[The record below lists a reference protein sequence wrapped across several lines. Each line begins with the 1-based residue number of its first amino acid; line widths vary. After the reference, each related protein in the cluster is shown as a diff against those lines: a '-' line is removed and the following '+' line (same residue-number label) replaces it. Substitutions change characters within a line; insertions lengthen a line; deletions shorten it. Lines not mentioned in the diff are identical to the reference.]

1 MDILQMSFSASVMI
15 VAVVMIRALTLHR
28 LPKRT
33 FIALWGVVI
42 CRLLIPFSIPY
53 RFSFYTGLE
62 LIKQMLS
69 AQTATSVVSAPVV
82 ITGGTNIAELPAAGE
97 VMPSVPA
104 ATAAVSPIFVAW
116 LVGMCV
122 FTLIFIIV
130 YLKCRREF
138 KTSLPVQ
145 NDFAMRWLRE
155 HALRRTV
162 QMCQSDRIQAP
173 LTYGVFRPVILLPKA
188 IDWTDEA
195 GLKVILAHELTHI
208 RRFDALTKLVLV
220 TAMCVHWF
228 NPVVWVMYV
237 LANRDI
243 ELSCDEAVVR
253 SFGETM
259 KSTYA
264 MTLIG
269 WEERKSSLAPLISG
283 FSKNAIEERIT
294 AIMKIKKYST
304 PVIIV
309 AVLLVVGLS
318 VGFATSS
325 AKADN
330 SGLQNDAGVLTST
343 SPSPDSA
350 VSNDI
355 VNSSKTAADDWVW
368 PVEGCDTVT
377 SMFGKRVHP
386 ISGTTTENDHI
397 CISGDNADG
406 AKVYAALAG
415 TVLETGFEAEQGNYI
430 IITHDN
436 GIETSYRHLKEILVM
451 DGDPV
456 AAGDTIG
463 TVGKTGTATGPC
475 LGFCVYVNGAALN
488 PLDYYTTVPVGMSD
502 TPPTASP
509 GSNTVTAEPTGSTAN
524 ENTVSQAPVP
534 ASKNTD
540 NAAENIVYDGYPVNQ
555 YGWTYGNASMREA
568 LGLNYAPYLMEAV
581 GTEGQSGYIKTKN
594 RESNMPSAPDEYHT
608 IALFDVDGYV
618 IGAFVLSSSNAVENG
633 AYISAAQEPSYP
645 RNSKGETYGNNSLAQ
660 ALGYEPDLVA
670 ALGTEGQ
677 SGYIRERDIPGADVS
692 NPEEAAEYMEWR
704 KTQPSIIMI
713 PLYDQ
718 EGDVIGTFGVSNS
731 PSVDYDSL
739 EEARKA
745 VAKGE

>member
-1 MDILQMSFSASVMI
+1 MDILQLSFSASVMI

-33 FIALWGVVI
+33 FLALWGVVI

-62 LIKQMLS
+62 LVKQLLS
-69 AQTATSVVSAPVV
+69 AQTVTSVVSAPVV

-104 ATAAVSPIFVAW
+104 ATADVSPILVAW

-122 FTLIFIIV
+122 FALIFIIV

-145 NDFAMRWLRE
+145 NDFAACWLRE
-155 HALRRTV
+155 HTLRRTV
-162 QMCQSDRIQAP
+162 QIRQSDRIQAP

-208 RRFDALTKLVLV
+208 RRFDTLLKLVLV

-294 AIMKIKKYST
+294 AIMKIKKYSM
-304 PVIIV
+304 PIMIV
-309 AVLLVVGLS
+309 AVLLVVGLT
-318 VGFATSS
+318 VGFATSKAS
-325 AKADN
+325 AEETQNQPDDELTAAFDFDASSYIFLPDTYFTSENEAEASSFTSDQIQIFALIYGDNFIAAQVGDTLPSGIYVSEDGMEAYVFDKKADGSLTMTKYKVTDTSKVN
-330 SGLQNDAGVLTST
+330 TDSYEIVEENTIEPLTTVEFIPSEGTQDYASSLLDQLQQSIQQAICSLDKIKDSKVEFNPDNGTCTVELILPPETALSNADIDSIKSFILKSTDDALIELSAENIQIHVSDDST
-343 SPSPDSA
+343 TL
-350 VSNDI
+350 
-355 VNSSKTAADDWVW
+355 KTETPVAEWVW

-386 ISGTTTENDHI
+386 VSGTTTESDHI
-397 CISGDNADG
+397 TISGENADG

-415 TVLETGFEAEQGNYI
+415 TVSGTGFDDEQGNYI

-456 AAGDTIG
+456 AVGDTIG

-475 LGFCVYVNGAALN
+475 LGFCVYV
-488 PLDYYTTVPVGMSD
+488 
-502 TPPTASP
+502 
-509 GSNTVTAEPTGSTAN
+509 
-524 ENTVSQAPVP
+524 
-534 ASKNTD
+534 
-540 NAAENIVYDGYPVNQ
+540 DG
-555 YGWTYGNASMREA
+555 
-568 LGLNYAPYLMEAV
+568 
-581 GTEGQSGYIKTKN
+581 
-594 RESNMPSAPDEYHT
+594 
-608 IALFDVDGYV
+608 
-618 IGAFVLSSSNAVENG
+618 
-633 AYISAAQEPSYP
+633 
-645 RNSKGETYGNNSLAQ
+645 
-660 ALGYEPDLVA
+660 
-670 ALGTEGQ
+670 
-677 SGYIRERDIPGADVS
+677 
-692 NPEEAAEYMEWR
+692 
-704 KTQPSIIMI
+704 
-713 PLYDQ
+713 
-718 EGDVIGTFGVSNS
+718 
-731 PSVDYDSL
+731 
-739 EEARKA
+739 KA
-745 VAKGE
+745 VNPMDYL